1 VRGLARSL
9 GPLAAL
15 VLAGCA
21 SRGPEL
27 GAYAGDT
34 ALPTRVE
41 LDATPFFPQRDYQCG
56 PAALAT
62 LLSASGVMVGA
73 DELVDAVYL
82 PGRKGSLQPEI
93 VAATRARGRVPYV
106 VPPKVEPL
114 LASLAAGE
122 PVLVLQKLGAGPW
135 PGWHYAVLIGYDLD
149 ANEFLLRSGTERR
162 LTMSASKFLWSW
174 DRAGRW
180 SLLALTPGELPPQA
194 DASAYFEAAAGL
206 EAVGRSDEAG
216 LAYRAAMQT
225 WPQSAVPHLG
235 LGNLAHARGDYLAA
249 AGEYR
254 AAVERDAFDPVAA
267 HNLAETLLVLGCP
280 DKARAQIATAKRL
293 AGSGPFAS
301 AVASTEAEIM
311 RETARDRAE
320 CVAW

>member
-9 GPLAAL
+9 WPLAAL
-15 VLAGCA
+15 ALAACAGTGPQLADYTTDAVLP
-21 SRGPEL
+21 R
-27 GAYAGDT
+27 
-34 ALPTRVE
+34 RVE
-41 LDATPFFPQRDYQCG
+41 LDDTPFFPQREYQCG

-62 LLSASGVMVGA
+62 LLSASGAATTA

-93 VAATRARGRVPYV
+93 VAATRARGRLPYV

-135 PGWHYAVLIGYDLD
+135 PGWHYAVLVGYDLD
-149 ANEFLLRSGTERR
+149 ANAVVLRSGTERR
-162 LTMSASKFLWSW
+162 LEMSAQKFLWSW

-180 SLLALTPGELPPQA
+180 SLLALAPGELPPQA
-194 DASAYFEAAAGL
+194 DASSYLEAAAGL
-206 EAVGRSDEAG
+206 EAVGRTEDAG
-216 LAYRAAMQT
+216 IAYRAARDA
-225 WPQSAVPHLG
+225 WPKSALPHLG
-235 LGNLAHARGDYLAA
+235 IGNLAHARGDYATAA
-249 AGEYR
+249 REYR
-254 AAVERDAFDPVAA
+254 AASDLDSSDPVAA
-267 HNLAETLLVLGCP
+267 HNLAENLLMIGCP
-280 DKARAQIATAKRL
+280 DKAKALIETASRL

-301 AVASTEAEIM
+301 QVSATAAEIA
-311 RETARDRAE
+311 RETARDRPE

>member
-9 GPLAAL
+9 WPLVAL
-15 VLAGCA
+15 ALAGCA
-21 SRGPEL
+21 SAGPRL
-27 GAYAGDT
+27 TAYAGGA
-34 ALPTRVE
+34 ALPPRVE

-62 LLSASGVMVGA
+62 VLSASGVATNA
-73 DELVDAVYL
+73 DELVDSVYL

-93 VAATRARGRVPYV
+93 VAATRSRGRLPYV
-106 VPPKVEPL
+106 VPPNVEAL
-114 LASLAAGE
+114 LTSLAGGE

-135 PGWHYAVLIGYDLD
+135 PGWHYAVLIGYDLE
-149 ANEFLLRSGTERR
+149 ANEFLLRSGTDRR
-162 LTMSASKFLWSW
+162 LAMSAKKFLWSW

-180 SLLALTPGELPPQA
+180 SVLALAPGELPPSA
-194 DASAYFEAAAGL
+194 DAASYLEGAAGL
-206 EAVGRSDEAG
+206 EAVGRNDEAAV
-216 LAYRAAMQT
+216 AYRAAIQA
-225 WPQSAVPHLG
+225 WPESPVPHLG
-235 LGNLAHARGDYLAA
+235 LGNLAHAGGDYVTA

-254 AAVERDAFDPVAA
+254 EAIERDAADPVAA

-280 DKARAQIATAKRL
+280 EKARAQIETARRL
-293 AGSGPFAS
+293 AGTGPFAS
-301 AVASTEAEIM
+301 AVASTADDIA